1 MCQVTVSDPILFLA
15 VAAAAG
21 CISAEEAFTEG
32 RVQNL
37 CAESLSACGQAAGCA
52 LDNAHYAEGRFPGAF
67 RVLVHNETSNAGLVV
82 RLFLSEMK
90 YPGTELLVQELE
102 PGCADFDRE
111 HLKDVDIFDL
121 AGDEGTL
128 EFELSLSARGDHL
141 LELFSDMSAE
151 FLLTTEVG
159 ENF

>member
-1 MCQVTVSDPILFLA
+1 MIHQGPDPILLA
-15 VAAAAG
+15 CAAAVAAG
-21 CISAEEAFTEG
+21 CISAEEAFTG
-32 RVQNL
+32 DRVQNL

-67 RVLVHNETSNAGLVV
+67 RVLVHSETPGARLLV
-82 RLFLSEMK
+82 RLFLFEMK
-90 YPGTELLVQELE
+90 YPGTELLVQEYE

-111 HLKDVDIFDL
+111 HLKDIDIFEL

-128 EFELSLSARGDHL
+128 EFELSLSAKGDHL
-141 LELFSDMSAE
+141 LDLFSDMSAE
-151 FLLTTEVG
+151 FLVTTEVE